1 MKHYLKY
8 AFLIF
13 TLILAACG
21 GAKKD
26 EVTTKKDLLKEKKK
40 AMDQLKAEILILEKE
55 ISKLDPTFVSE
66 NVNVR
71 LVTTLDVNSGS
82 FASFQEVQGTVESD
96 NNVVLSSE
104 TNGIVRTIAVSEGQ
118 YVGAGQ
124 LLVSQDSQVLLN
136 NIEEVKK
143 ALELAEVRYNRQ
155 KNLWDQKIGTEFQY
169 LETKNNMERL
179 QKQLN
184 TLKSQV
190 NMSNTTAPFAGYVD
204 EIYIKRGQN
213 AGPGTEL
220 LRLVSLSQVNVVA
233 EVSEAYLTKVK
244 RGDMVKVHF
253 ASIDVEQ
260 EAPITLVGQ
269 TINPDNRTFRI
280 EIRVNNPNGLIKP
293 DLLATVKIKEEDKPS
308 VIVVPTDLIQD
319 DTIGDFVF
327 IVDKQDNKMVAR
339 KIRVARGET
348 YNNQTIIKEGLK
360 GGEKLINKGFR
371 DVVDGSLIE
380 IEGEDKQKVA
390 KK

>member
-179 QKQLN
+179 QKQLA
-184 TLKSQV
+184 TLRSQV

-260 EAPITLVGQ
+260 EAPITLIGQ

-280 EIRVNNPNGLIKP
+280 EVRVNNPNGLIKP
-293 DLLATVKIKEEDKPS
+293 DLLATVKIKEEDKPG

-339 KIRVARGET
+339 KIRVIRGET

-360 GGEKLINKGFR
+360 GGEKLIKKGFR